1 MENNREK
8 FNIAKAILEKYH
20 FKSVPKMYSPFG
32 VTNTNFADYVIVS
45 SRFNHRN
52 ADVAVSSISKFYKFD
67 FAIHRFL
74 VFILLDY
81 RLDLLIDIV

>member
-1 MENNREK
+1 MGNNREK
-8 FNIAKAILEKYH
+8 SNIVIAILEEYQ
-20 FKSVPKMYSPFG
+20 FNSVPTIYPHFG
-32 VTNTNFADYVIVS
+32 GTNTVFADYIIFS

-81 RLDLLIDIV
+81 RLDLLIDII